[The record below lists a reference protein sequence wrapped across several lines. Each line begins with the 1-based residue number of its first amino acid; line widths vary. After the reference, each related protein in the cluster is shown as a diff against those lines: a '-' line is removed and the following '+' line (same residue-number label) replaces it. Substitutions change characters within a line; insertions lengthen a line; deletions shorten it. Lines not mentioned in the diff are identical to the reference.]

1 MVEACEALDRPY
13 VVIENDPAIQDDVR
27 AECEAYVFGDAMGP
41 YAWEKAKLS
50 EARVILSMT
59 SSEVVSRRVLELES
73 NAPVILRARDERTA
87 RSLLDAGAD
96 YVAVPDLLAGEQ
108 LIQEL
113 QGLIENEQTVDELRS
128 SGFARV
134 A

>member
-1 MVEACEALDRPY
+1 
-13 VVIENDPAIQDDVR
+13 
-27 AECEAYVFGDAMGP
+27 
-41 YAWEKAKLS
+41 
-50 EARVILSMT
+50 MT